1 MDLLDGIEDV
11 SAKTFDKY
19 AITKELY
26 ESESDENSGNDR
38 SEDEENIDYDAVS
51 KGITSLASLGSLGG
65 SSILSKIKQRLTG
78 KPEELE
84 TASLGS
90 SILSKLPQ
98 LDIDESEFQD
108 TQPINQE
115 KDTQNLSRP
124 NHQTTNEND
133 HSINEPYFVPPQS
146 SNIDNTA
153 IETQPI
159 NSQPNSQMI
168 NSSIGTQMFNSIGTQ
183 LIGTQLV
190 GTQLVDSQL
199 MDTQMIDNETQL
211 IAQPDGNS
219 APSVGVESLFLSEN
233 EDDHI
238 PMTHEDREAKIT
250 RLAEEKRKHR
260 LLREQELEADITH
273 TTLTDEENDLNEAN
287 DSVVYSATNRE
298 NVSRK
303 EIEETEKFL
312 NIQRRNINIRPEFE
326 RKVVFTTK
334 KLLSAF
340 NDSDDEAEEN
350 KPTQPNSSLGLH
362 TLASSPTTSPV
373 KTDPKNNDLKDLL
386 SQPTN
391 SAITSTTQSRNPI
404 NSYAQN
410 LRRQLL
416 SSPTRTEDE
425 MEPKPSHR
433 MINLDDSDSEFEI
446 VSNGSS
452 PLRSRTALVPSKKT
466 TNEAQE
472 LATVPELSKDQK
484 FMIKQRFSKK
494 KWSNRANIASIQADA
509 NSGDPKALFSDLRRA
524 NIDQLRAQVL
534 TNPEHEILE
543 EREKDEEVMGS
554 LLEREME
561 RVRNIRKKEKLRE
574 RAKEALLNKN
584 FQPDKAENLEAG
596 FEEEQVP
603 DSEFEEEQVPDSES
617 GSDVADSDDNSLE
630 EDVDDEELND
640 DQDEDS
646 VNINTKSRRSHKL
659 VMSEDEEDV
668 EIPGQ
673 TNEPVNSS
681 IPDHILNRH
690 DDSYMFG
697 SSHEYENLENNDDL
711 VTTIST
717 QKVKEVFGNGA
728 SLSQNFEQG
737 TQIINTN
744 GFDDIRQDDSVIHQ
758 PQDTS
763 VREDGDIGNDSYEL
777 FQNLKPRSV
786 SHFSQISQGSQDTQ
800 KIVESTGIPVF
811 NDLSEPST
819 QVSQTQV
826 DIPSTQKVHPTQT
839 DETQRINVDLH
850 DEDVTPANFRKINV
864 DLHDDDVT
872 PANFRH
878 AREALHKNNRL
889 LENIDE
895 DLFDEEEED
904 PAILQQRIKMY
915 EDKIRKKELRARK
928 RRKES
933 EKHGVKDILD
943 GEAQESEDEWHGLGG
958 EDGELSDQAN
968 SEDERM
974 IDNTLNLDLKNDEI
988 RKKFM
993 EDYQI
998 TDQKELEKLLDDIKN
1013 HRLTKK
1019 VGGSGLDIELSDE
1032 EDELLAAYRRQK
1044 YIEQQE
1050 RLQKN
1055 KKMQLLAKNEK
1066 VKAFYACLQETPS
1079 MIKIDDDEEDVDTNP
1094 VEKSE
1099 TEKDDNE
1106 DDDLE
1111 KEAPVKKT
1119 LKLEASF
1126 VQRQLSFLTRG
1137 DDEYEKRQQISA
1149 IQHGFASSDDEMDLQ
1164 TLKSTSLSNLTSKR
1178 TESPS
1183 VSESET
1189 RKRSLTG
1196 VETDA
1201 DEDDEF
1207 MPVFKKPSYIKSI
1220 RSFHEQQSVEIKDG
1234 KQFTGVKISREYKVA
1249 AGSKAAINFSSG
1261 KNLKKQFRG
1270 LKVKKVVKSITK
1282 EQKQPQKL
1290 FSSGDFE

>member
-1 MDLLDGIEDV
+1 MDLLDSIEDV
-11 SAKTFDKY
+11 SAKNFDNY
-19 AITKELY
+19 VITKELN
-26 ESESDENSGNDR
+26 ESESEENSGNDR
-38 SEDEENIDYDAVS
+38 SEDEENIDYENIDYDAIS

-65 SSILSKIKQRLTG
+65 TSILSKIKQRLTG

-84 TASLGS
+84 TASLGT

-115 KDTQNLSRP
+115 KDTQRLSRP
-124 NHQTTNEND
+124 DHQTTNEND
-133 HSINEPYFVPPQS
+133 HSINEPCFVPLQW

-153 IETQPI
+153 IETQPK
-159 NSQPNSQMI
+159 NTQPELQTMI
-168 NSSIGTQMFNSIGTQ
+168 NSSIGTQMFNLIGTQ
-183 LIGTQLV
+183 LIGT
-190 GTQLVDSQL
+190 QL

-287 DSVVYSATNRE
+287 DSVVYSAINRD

-340 NDSDDEAEEN
+340 NDSDEEVEEN

-373 KTDPKNNDLKDLL
+373 KTDTKNNDLELL
-386 SQPTN
+386 LTQPTN
-391 SAITSTTQSRNPI
+391 SAFTSTTQSRNPI
-404 NSYAQN
+404 NAYAQN

-425 MEPKPSHR
+425 METKPTQR

-446 VSNGSS
+446 VPNGSS
-452 PLRSRTALVPSKKT
+452 PLRSRTALVPSKKI

-484 FMIKQRFSKK
+484 FMIKQRFSRK
-494 KWSNRANIASIQADA
+494 KWSIRGNNAPIQVNT

-584 FQPDKAENLEAG
+584 FQPDKAENSLEA
-596 FEEEQVP
+596 
-603 DSEFEEEQVPDSES
+603 EFEEEQVPDSES
-617 GSDVADSDDNSLE
+617 GSDVPDSEDNSLE
-630 EDVDDEELND
+630 DDVDNEEELDEE
-640 DQDEDS
+640 QDEDS
-646 VNINTKSRRSHKL
+646 VNINTKSRRTNKL
-659 VMSEDEEDV
+659 VISEDEEDM
-668 EIPGQ
+668 EIPKQ
-673 TNEPVNSS
+673 TNEPVKSS

-717 QKVKEVFGNGA
+717 QKVKEVFGSGA
-728 SLSQNFEQG
+728 SLTQNFEQG

-744 GFDDIRQDDSVIHQ
+744 GFDDLRQDDSVIYQ

-763 VREDGDIGNDSYEL
+763 VREDGNIGNDSYEL
-777 FQNLKPRSV
+777 FQNLKPRSAF
-786 SHFSQISQGSQDTQ
+786 HLSQISQDTQDTQ

-826 DIPSTQKVHPTQT
+826 DIPSTQKVLHTQT
-839 DETQRINVDLH
+839 DETQKINQDLYD
-850 DEDVTPANFRKINV
+850 DEDVTPANLRQ
-864 DLHDDDVT
+864 
-872 PANFRH
+872 

-895 DLFDEEEED
+895 DLFDEEEEED

-915 EDKIRKKELRARK
+915 EDKIRKNELRARK

-1066 VKAFYACLQETPS
+1066 VKAFFACLQETPS
-1079 MIKIDDDEEDVDTNP
+1079 IIKIDDDEGEEETKP
-1094 VEKSE
+1094 LEKSD

-1149 IQHGFASSDDEMDLQ
+1149 IQHGFASSDDEMDVQ
-1164 TLKSTSLSNLTSKR
+1164 TLKSRSLSNLTSKR

-1220 RSFHEQQSVEIKDG
+1220 RSFHEQQSIEIKDG

-1270 LKVKKVVKSITK
+1270 LKVKKIVKSITK